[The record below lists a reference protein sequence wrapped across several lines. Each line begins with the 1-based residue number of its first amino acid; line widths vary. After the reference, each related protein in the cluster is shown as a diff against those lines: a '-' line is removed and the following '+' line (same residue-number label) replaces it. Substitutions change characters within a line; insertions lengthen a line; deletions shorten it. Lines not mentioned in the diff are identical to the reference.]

1 MTKNKYFSLLGLILL
16 AFACTKPDE
25 ILDDFQVHISP
36 SFYKYVVEVDVEDL
50 TDPAKDLPSNITVS
64 ITGDDAAAV
73 YNIDGT
79 RNYQVNFGTMQLM
92 IAKGNE
98 PTAGN
103 PLNFIINLEAN
114 GYRKTSLP
122 MQISEEDYFMA
133 DVAQMLNLND
143 LPNSISNSTSNG
155 AIDPTTNQLTQ
166 PLVVSTGSPDSLS
179 KIKLVIPA
187 DVKFLDADGNEIVG
201 KKGGTGLNVSV
212 LSLSDTSQV
221 AQMAMPNGTGM
232 MQVVETDGQKDTVIM
247 EQTGSYNITM
257 DLDGVPVRGFSGGKT
272 SGGVSTRIPI
282 PAGTY
287 NLEFN
292 RAYQEGDSISLMS
305 LSDGDDAWQLEDRS
319 FVVEKDQTTGDLFV
333 NPTISHLSW
342 YRWRRWRRWWYPRVY
357 RYGLSARYADQNNPN
372 GAVSGT
378 IWARYRYS
386 YSWWWG
392 SRSYY
397 FRLRGNFGP
406 NWRSNPRRFITTR
419 TAWGAPT
426 IYYTSF
432 SPASFNTTYEFENYW
447 GYSFRILKIEP
458 KVQPPSIGYTLYCKS
473 MNSLVQP
480 PAGVKMYYRKSGSGD
495 SYQHLYTFT
504 QQNLNVTYA
513 SFPALEAG
521 VSYDFRA
528 QFNDVQK
535 DTANVLVL
543 DGQIY
548 QVTLPKAACDDL
560 FGN

>member
-103 PLNFIINLEAN
+103 PINFIINLEAN

-122 MQISEEDYFMA
+122 MQITEEDYFMA

-232 MQVVETDGQKDTVIM
+232 MQVVETDGQKDTIIM

-272 SGGVSTRIPI
+272 SGGVATRIPI

-292 RAYQEGDSISLMS
+292 RAYQEGDSISLLS

-333 NPTISHLSW
+333 NPTITHLSW
-342 YRWRRWRRWWYPRVY
+342 YRWRRWRRRFSPRVY
-357 RYGLSARYADQNNPN
+357 RYGLSARYFDQNNSN
-372 GAVSGT
+372 GAISGV
-378 IWARYRYS
+378 IRARYRYT

-406 NWRSNPRRFITTR
+406 NWKRNPRRYITTR

-426 IYYTSF
+426 IYSTSF
-432 SPASFNTTYEFENYW
+432 SPASFNTTYEFENFR

-458 KVQPPSIGYTLYCKS
+458 KVQPPSIGYTLFCKTT
-473 MNSLVQP
+473 NSLVQP
-480 PAGVKMYYRKSGSGD
+480 PAGVKMYYRKNGSGD

-548 QVTLPKAACDDL
+548 QVTLPSDACRSL
-560 FGN
+560 GL

>member
-36 SFYKYVVEVDVEDL
+36 SFYKYVVEIDVEDL
-50 TDPAKDLPSNITVS
+50 TDPTKDLPSNITVS

-79 RNYQVNFGTMQLM
+79 RDYQVNFGTMQLM

-122 MQISEEDYFMA
+122 MQIAEEDYFMA

-201 KKGGTGLNVSV
+201 KRGGTGLNVSV

-232 MQVVETDGQKDTVIM
+232 MQVVETDGKKDTVIM

-272 SGGVSTRIPI
+272 SGGVATRIPI

-333 NPTISHLSW
+333 NPTITHLSW
-342 YRWRRWRRWWYPRVY
+342 YRWRRWRRWWYPTVY
-357 RYGLSARYADQNNPN
+357 RYGLSARYSDQNNPN

-426 IYYTSF
+426 IYYTTF
-432 SPASFNTTYEFENYW
+432 SPASFNTSYEFENFW

-458 KVQPPSIGYTLYCKS
+458 KVQPPSIGYELYCKS
-473 MNSLVQP
+473 LNSLVQP
-480 PAGVKMYYRKSGSGD
+480 PAGVKMYYRRTGTT

-504 QQNLNVTYA
+504 QQNLNITYA

-521 VSYDFRA
+521 VRYDFLA

-535 DTANVLVL
+535 DTTNVLL
-543 DGQIY
+543 EDGKIY
-548 QVTLPKAACDDL
+548 RVTLPKAACDDL